1 MKKCLYCGKAVED
14 NATVCNHC
22 FAEIPHDNENNGTE
36 NLRKTK
42 KKIKE

>member
-1 MKKCLYCGKAVED
+1 MKKCPYCGKAVD
-14 NATVCNHC
+14 DKATVCNHC
-22 FAEIPHDNENNGTE
+22 FAEIPHGNENNGTE